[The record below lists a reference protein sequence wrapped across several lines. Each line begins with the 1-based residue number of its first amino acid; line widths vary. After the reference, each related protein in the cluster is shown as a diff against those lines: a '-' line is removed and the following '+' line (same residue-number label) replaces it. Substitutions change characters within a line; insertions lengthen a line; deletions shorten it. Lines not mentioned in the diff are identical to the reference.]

1 MIMNKIT
8 KMTVVS
14 AIFGLGIFAACS
26 SEDNVASSFSE
37 TNTGKPVEKVGTLA
51 DLGASETRKLIE
63 QNDLETCNSRA
74 KKSHL
79 AKEAFDADTNAT
91 INLIVACEK
100 LYALNMDTR
109 VQVVDVKGKPVAG
122 AFVYKGRCNNI
133 NYESCRYVTD
143 ENGYFYMDGEMYLTL
158 EPTSLKVEFETLQLH
173 VLSADTSLGAN
184 VFSSFASADVVNVDG
199 KQYAELKQIVLEP
212 VYTAKLYFDSL
223 FVKIDENMN
232 EEDKTDIE
240 EFNHRLTEM
249 IDGEDLVEIC
259 AEKEGGWPSAN
270 YYDSKEDV
278 FHHYDEKEDA
288 FPLHMYPCQ
297 KVTKED
303 YKNGYVVLFGLPEG
317 KFQALVSG
325 WWSYEKYF
333 PQIVVKP

>member
-1 MIMNKIT
+1 MIINKIT
-8 KMTVVS
+8 KLSVAV
-14 AIFGLGIFAACS
+14 AVLGFGILAACS
-26 SEDNVASSFSE
+26 DDNVASSFSE
-37 TNTGKPVEKVGTLA
+37 TNSGKPVEKVGSLA

-63 QNDLETCNSRA
+63 QNDLESCNSRA

-91 INLIVACEK
+91 IGVVMACEK
-100 LYALNMDTR
+100 LYALHMDTR
-109 VQVVDVKGKPVAG
+109 VQVVDVEGKPVAG
-122 AFVYKGRCNNI
+122 ATVYKGSCDFD
-133 NYESCRYVTD
+133 YEWCQYVTD
-143 ENGYFYMDGEMYLTL
+143 EDGYFYMDNEMYLTL
-158 EPTSLKVEFETLQLH
+158 EPTGLNVEFETLQLH

-199 KQYAELKQIVLEP
+199 KLYAELKQIVLEP
-212 VYTAKLYFDSL
+212 LYTAKLYLDSI
-223 FVKIDENMN
+223 FVKIDENTPEDDKTGIEEWN
-232 EEDKTDIE
+232 LRWTEIIEDKDDYV
-240 EFNHRLTEM
+240 RVCL
-249 IDGEDLVEIC
+249 
-259 AEKEGGWPSAN
+259 EKEGGWPSAN
-270 YYDSKEDV
+270 YYDNKEDV
-278 FHHYDEKEDA
+278 FHHYDEEEGA

>member
-1 MIMNKIT
+1 MILNKIL
-8 KMTVVS
+8 KICAVLAVPS
-14 AIFGLGIFAACS
+14 LGLFAACS

-37 TNTGKPVEKVGTLA
+37 TNTGKPVEKIGTLA
-51 DLGASETRKLIE
+51 DISTSEVRKIID
-63 QNDLETCNSRA
+63 NNKLESCGSKA
-74 KKSHL
+74 KKAAL
-79 AKEAFDADTNAT
+79 AKEADDADTNGVLTAQW
-91 INLIVACEK
+91 ACEK
-100 LYALNMDTR
+100 LYALHMDTR
-109 VQVVDVKGKPVAG
+109 VQVVDIEGKPVAG
-122 AFVYKGRCNNI
+122 AFVYKGLCNFD
-133 NYESCRYVTD
+133 YERCRYVTD

-158 EPTSLKVEFETLQLH
+158 EPTGLNVEFETLQLH

-223 FVKIDENMN
+223 FVEIDEKMN

-270 YYDSKEDV
+270 YYDNKEDV
-278 FHHYDEKEDA
+278 FHHYDEEEGA

-333 PQIVVKP
+333 PKIVVKP

>member
-1 MIMNKIT
+1 MVINKIT
-8 KMTVVS
+8 KLGVAV
-14 AIFGLGIFAACS
+14 AVLGFGILVACS
-26 SEDNVASSFSE
+26 DDNVASSFSE
-37 TNTGKPVEKVGTLA
+37 TNTGKPVEKIGTLA
-51 DLGASETRKLIE
+51 DISTSEVRKIID
-63 QNDLETCNSRA
+63 NNKLESCGSKA
-74 KKSHL
+74 KKAAL
-79 AKEAFDADTNAT
+79 AKEADDADTNGVLTAQW
-91 INLIVACEK
+91 ACEK
-100 LYALNMDTR
+100 LYALHMDTR
-109 VQVVDVKGKPVAG
+109 VQVVDIEGKPVAG
-122 AFVYKGRCNNI
+122 AFVYKGLCNFD
-133 NYESCRYVTD
+133 YERCRYVTD

-158 EPTSLKVEFETLQLH
+158 EPTGLNVEFETLQLH

-223 FVKIDENMN
+223 FVEIDEKMN

-270 YYDSKEDV
+270 YYDNKEDV
-278 FHHYDEKEDA
+278 FHHYDEEEGA

-333 PQIVVKP
+333 PKIVVKP